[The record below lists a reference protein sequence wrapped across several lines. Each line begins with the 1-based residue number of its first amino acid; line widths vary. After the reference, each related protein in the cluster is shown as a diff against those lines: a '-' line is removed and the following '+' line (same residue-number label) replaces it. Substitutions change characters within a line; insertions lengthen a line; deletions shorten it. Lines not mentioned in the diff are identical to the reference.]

1 VTSPAPRPLG
11 TILFVAVAHVAA
23 VIGFAALAWL
33 AGSVYLATVQANID
47 GTETAWIADATLLGV
62 GCIAASFAGILMAA
76 DLARWHR
83 PGVAHRLTRLDLI
96 YTAVAATTFVALVG
110 EAGDGYVP
118 LLRLLVG
125 LVALGSGVGL
135 VALRF
140 ALADA
145 A

>member
-1 VTSPAPRPLG
+1 M
-11 TILFVAVAHVAA
+11 LFVAVAHVAA

-33 AGSVYLATVQANID
+33 AGSVYLATIQANID
-47 GTETAWIADATLLGV
+47 ATDSIWIADATMLGI

-83 PGVAHRLTRLDLI
+83 PGVAHRLGRLDLI
-96 YTAVAATTFVALVG
+96 YAAVAATTFVGLFT
-110 EAGDGYVP
+110 ETSDGYVP

-140 ALADA
+140 AIADA